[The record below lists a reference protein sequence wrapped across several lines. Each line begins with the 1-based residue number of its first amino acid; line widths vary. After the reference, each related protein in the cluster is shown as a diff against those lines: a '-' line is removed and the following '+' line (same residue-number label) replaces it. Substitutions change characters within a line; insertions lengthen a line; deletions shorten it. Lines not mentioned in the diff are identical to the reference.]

1 MAKVRRKP
9 KVPPTKI
16 DKFYGV
22 NQDADGE
29 TGLRLGESPYMRN
42 FKITPNL
49 NLKKRPG
56 QIDLFG
62 AIGSKIQGMWY
73 GKIQGSY
80 HFLFACNGNIYELNL
95 TDNTYVSIGTLADDL
110 TEFFAYS
117 DKVYIMNGN
126 EYYSWDGTT
135 FGTVEGYIPEIT
147 SATPPAGGINSPEQL
162 LEQKNLLTD
171 WVKQSFSGDG
181 TAKEFTLFEGDI
193 QVDTVLAKVDGVD
206 KTEDTDFTV
215 DRVNGKVTFTV
226 APSALP
232 DNTIITFKMKATT
245 DREQITKCKYSMFYG
260 GANDTRVHLW
270 GNPDLPNRRIY
281 SQLEDGQPS
290 AEYFPVNGFSEI
302 GSDEF
307 SITDIVLQYS
317 RQIIYTNGGTTY
329 YSYYE
334 NGSFLVYPIN
344 DEVGNIPFNQVRVI
358 DNTPISIQSKVHKWV
373 ATNVRDERN
382 EKTISKRIQA
392 DLDGLDLSQA
402 ITFDYEEES
411 EYWLCIG
418 STVYIWNYG
427 NDTWYVYDNI
437 PALNFISIDG
447 VLFYGT
453 ADGKIVKFD
462 KDKRNDNGSPINC
475 VWEMGF
481 YDFGY
486 ETLTKYMSDAWVSIK
501 PDSRTSANISWRTN
515 EDSSKADIRFYYNL
529 ATFVHA
535 NFAHYSFN
543 TNYNPQPIH
552 KKLKAKKFIYFK
564 LIVTNNTSDE
574 TLILLSINLK
584 TRLGSESK

>member
-1 MAKVRRKP
+1 MARIRRKP

-16 DKFYGV
+16 DEFYGI

-29 TGLRLGESPYMRN
+29 TGLKLGESPYMRN
-42 FKITPNL
+42 FKITPNY

-56 QIDLFG
+56 QIDLFASIG
-62 AIGSKIQGMWY
+62 NAIRGMWY
-73 GKIQGSY
+73 GKINGAY

-95 TDNTYVSIGTLADDL
+95 TDNTYASIGALADDL
-110 TEFFAYS
+110 TTFFAYS
-117 DKVYIMNGN
+117 DKVYMMNGN
-126 EYYSWDGTT
+126 EYYSWDGIT
-135 FGTVEGYIPEIT
+135 FQAVGGYTPTIT
-147 SATPPAGGINSPEQL
+147 ISTPPGGGGQL
-162 LEQKNLLTD
+162 HDQKNLLTD

-181 TAKEFTLFEGDI
+181 TATEFTLFEGDI
-193 QVDTVLAKVDGVD
+193 QADTVLAVVDGED
-206 KTEDTDFTV
+206 KVEGTDFTV
-215 DRVNGKVTFTV
+215 DRAIGKVTFNV

-232 DNTIITFKMKATT
+232 DNTIITFKMNATT

-270 GNPDLPNRRIY
+270 GNPNLPNRRIY

-307 SITDIVLQYS
+307 AITDIVLQYS
-317 RQIIYTNGGTTY
+317 RQIIFTNGGTTY

-344 DEVGNIPFNQVRVI
+344 DEVGNVPFNQVRVI
-358 DNTPISIQSKVHKWV
+358 DNSPISIQSKIHRWL

-392 DLDGLDLSQA
+392 DLDSLDLSQA

-418 STVYIWNYG
+418 SVVYIWNYG

-462 KDKRNDNGSPINC
+462 KDKRSDNGSPINC
-475 VWEMGF
+475 VWEMSF

-486 ETLTKYMSDAWVSIK
+486 ETITKYMSKAWVSIK
-501 PDSRTSANISWRTN
+501 PSSRTSASVSWLTN
-515 EDSSKADIRFYYNL
+515 DDASKEDTKFYYNL

-535 NFAHYSFN
+535 NFAHWSFH
-543 TNYNPQPIH
+543 TNYNPQPIP
-552 KKLKAKKFIYFK
+552 KKLKAKGFVYLK
-564 LIVTNNTSDE
+564 LIITNNTADE
-574 TLILLSINLK
+574 TLTLLSINLK